1 MRFGEQ
7 LLRSWHESCC
17 ASGVAPRIFR
27 RWWFWTAIGL
37 IVFVVIAIVGFI
49 AAVPMSSDTL
59 RRRMI
64 ATLSARLDSE
74 VELGDLQLRVF
85 PRLRAEGKD
94 LVIRKNG
101 RTDVPPLIA
110 VKGFSVDANLTG
122 LWRKHVANVQLDG
135 LEISVPPDDG
145 DLDDP
150 SKKRSGKANARL
162 PGGDQESL
170 ERTVVINTL
179 HTKDAR
185 LVIVPRQASKAPK
198 VWAIHT
204 LEMHNVGANEAM
216 PFEATLTNAVPP
228 GEISTSGSFG
238 PWEREDPGLTP
249 LNGSFDFAR
258 ADLSVF
264 EGISGV
270 LSSKGTFG
278 GTLDRILVDGETHTP
293 DFTLTVSGH
302 PFALH
307 ANYRSLVDGTNGDT
321 RLEKIDANFLGS
333 HLLASGAV
341 LDGPPGKTGRTVT
354 LDVKM
359 DKARIEDILTM
370 AVKDPKPLMTG
381 GLQMTTKFLLPPGK
395 ADVVDRLRL
404 DGRFAIARA
413 RFTRID
419 VQARINELSHRAQAK
434 AVDAPKDNVV
444 ANFQGRFK
452 LADGV
457 IRLPDLTFDSPG
469 ARVQLAG
476 QFALKP
482 ETLAF
487 TGRLLMDAKI
497 SQTVGGFKGLLLK
510 VVDPLF
516 KKDGGGSAIPIKVGG
531 TVKEPSFG
539 LDVRRVFKRG
549 D

>member
-1 MRFGEQ
+1 M
-7 LLRSWHESCC
+7 
-17 ASGVAPRIFR
+17 APRVFR

-37 IVFVVIAIVGFI
+37 VVFAVIVVVGFI

-64 ATLSARLDSE
+64 ATLSERLDSK
-74 VELGDLQLRVF
+74 VELGDLQVRVF
-85 PRLRAEGKD
+85 PGLRAAGKD

-101 RTDVPPLIA
+101 RTDVPPMIA
-110 VKGFSVDANLTG
+110 IKGFSVDATLMG
-122 LWRKHVANVQLDG
+122 LWRKHVANVELEG
-135 LEISVPPDDG
+135 LEISVPPDHG
-145 DLDDP
+145 DLTDRSKDP
-150 SKKRSGKANARL
+150 SDGSKAHQA
-162 PGGDQESL
+162 GGADEESL
-170 ERTVVINTL
+170 EKTVVIDTL
-179 HTKDAR
+179 QTRDAR
-185 LVIVPRQASKAPK
+185 LVMVPRQANKAPK
-198 VWAIHT
+198 VWAIHA

-216 PFEATLTNAVPP
+216 PFQATLTNAVPP
-228 GEISTSGSFG
+228 GEITTSGSFG

-249 LNGSFDFAR
+249 LNGSFDFAQ

-264 EGISGV
+264 EGISGI
-270 LSSKGTFG
+270 LSSKGTFA

-293 DFTLTVSGH
+293 DFTLRVSGH

-307 ANYRSLVDGTNGDT
+307 AKYRSLVDGTNGDT
-321 RLEKIDANFLGS
+321 RLEKIDADFLGS

-341 LDGPPGKTGRTVT
+341 LDGPPSQHGRTVT
-354 LDVKM
+354 LDVKL
-359 DKARIEDILTM
+359 DKARIEDMLFM

-381 GLQMTTKFLLPPGK
+381 GLQMTTKFLLPPGET
-395 ADVVDRLRL
+395 DVVDRLRL

-419 VQARINELSHRAQAK
+419 VQAKINELSRRAQAK
-434 AVDAPKDNVV
+434 HVDAPKDNVV

-452 LADGV
+452 LADG
-457 IRLPDLTFDSPG
+457 IITLPDLTFEAPG

-487 TGRLLMDAKI
+487 RGQLLMDAKV
-497 SQTVGGFKGLLLK
+497 SQTVGGLKGLLLK
-510 VVDPLF
+510 VVDPIF
-516 KKDGGGSAIPIKVGG
+516 KKAGGGSAIPIKIGG
-531 TVKEPSFG
+531 TVKEPAFG
-539 LDVRRVFKRG
+539 LDVKRVFKRG